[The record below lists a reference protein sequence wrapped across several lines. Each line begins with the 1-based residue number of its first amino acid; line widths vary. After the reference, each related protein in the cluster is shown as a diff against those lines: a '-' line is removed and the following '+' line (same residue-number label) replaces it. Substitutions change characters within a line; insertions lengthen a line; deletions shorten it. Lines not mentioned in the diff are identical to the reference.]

1 MPVKSNIYVQGTPVR
16 LQVQQNPLIG
26 TDPWRRRVLLT
37 RNTPLTVS
45 TFPQRTSG
53 PRGRSRSSRRGNG
66 MVDNATGACATR
78 SLAKDEARG
87 RDCPCIGTRIVVEPC
102 DDLIKPVAE
111 PFGRNADL

>member
-1 MPVKSNIYVQGTPVR
+1 
-16 LQVQQNPLIG
+16 
-26 TDPWRRRVLLT
+26 
-37 RNTPLTVS
+37 
-45 TFPQRTSG
+45 
-53 PRGRSRSSRRGNG
+53 

-111 PFGRNADL
+111 PFGRNADP